1 MLGLAFHQCS
11 GVRLYRVKHAKLP
24 TVPYFLTLLQMMAEL
39 SISDVRRMYELTM
52 GVPAYACGV
61 LKDGVVLPG
70 K

>member
-1 MLGLAFHQCS
+1 MPGLAFQQCS
-11 GVRLYRVKHAKLP
+11 GICLYKVKHAKLP
-24 TVPYFLTLLQMMAEL
+24 TVSYLSTLLQMMAEL

>member
-1 MLGLAFHQCS
+1 
-11 GVRLYRVKHAKLP
+11 
-24 TVPYFLTLLQMMAEL
+24 MMAEL

-70 K
+70 TQIGMASFCPCPRLMSPNCVCHLI